1 MARFEGKKVLVT
13 GGSSGIGRA
22 TAVRLKSEGAQVL
35 VTGTNKERLANLK
48 DEHGIDGIE
57 NDAGD
62 AGAAAA
68 LVQAAKT
75 HLGQIDGVF
84 INAGFG
90 EFAPLSDVTADSF
103 ERQFNVNVRG
113 PLLQTQALAPI
124 LNEGASVVLNTSVA
138 NRRGMAGSSI
148 YGPTKAALRNMTRV
162 LAVELAPRKIR
173 VNAVSP
179 GPIETNF
186 FARTGLPEE
195 AVNELA
201 QGILAQVPL
210 GRFGTSE
217 DVAAVA
223 TFLLSDEA
231 SFVTGSEY
239 TVDGGMTET

>member
-1 MARFEGKKVLVT
+1 MARFEGKKALVT

-22 TAVRLKSEGAQVL
+22 TAVRLKNEGAKVL
-35 VTGTNKERLANLK
+35 VTGTNKERLASLK
-48 DEHGIDGIE
+48 DEHGIEGIE

-62 AGAAAA
+62 AGAVAA
-68 LVQAAKT
+68 LVEAVKAN
-75 HLGQIDGVF
+75 LGQLDGVF

-113 PLLQTQALAPI
+113 PLLQTQALASI
-124 LNEGASVVLNTSVA
+124 LNAGASVVLNTSVA
-138 NRRGMAGSSI
+138 NRRGMAGASI
-148 YGPTKAALRNMTRV
+148 YGPTKAALRNLTRV
-162 LAVELAPRKIR
+162 LATELAPRKIR